1 MEKDPEGDADEEST
15 FVLEEAANEDPEED
29 AGIKGAAGGGRLEAG
44 SDG

>member
-15 FVLEEAANEDPEED
+15 FVLEEAANEDSEED
-29 AGIKGAAGGGRLEAG
+29 GGIKAAGGGRLEAG

>member
-15 FVLEEAANEDPEED
+15 FVLEEASNEDPEEN
-29 AGIKGAAGGGRLEAG
+29 AGTTGCPGGGKLNAG